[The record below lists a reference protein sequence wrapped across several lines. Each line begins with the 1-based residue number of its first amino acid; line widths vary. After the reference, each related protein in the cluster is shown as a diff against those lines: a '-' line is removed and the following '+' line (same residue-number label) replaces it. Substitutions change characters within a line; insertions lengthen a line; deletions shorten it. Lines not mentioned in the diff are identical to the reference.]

1 MDQQFTD
8 ELTALLAKLKKGHR
22 VDMGKVIHSLSDV
35 EREIF
40 MKAMDQ
46 KNKKQRVEFE
56 EMIKD
61 EDQICRNGTL
71 PLEGSF
77 SFRQRETHPYGCF
90 MWVSLPNF
98 QVVGV
103 PSLKW
108 GSYLDWNNA
117 VEGKVNGY
125 RLAGGHLG
133 SVVFPFGPLS
143 I

>member
-61 EDQICRNGTL
+61 ED
-71 PLEGSF
+71 
-77 SFRQRETHPYGCF
+77 
-90 MWVSLPNF
+90 
-98 QVVGV
+98 
-103 PSLKW
+103 
-108 GSYLDWNNA
+108 
-117 VEGKVNGY
+117 
-125 RLAGGHLG
+125 
-133 SVVFPFGPLS
+133 
-143 I
+143 